1 MYLYSLYQL
10 LSVAIQSGE
19 WLDYTILGVWFIASL
34 VLYAGQVRLG
44 SRAMYFLIDGRSWH
58 ADFDLEPSIFYL
70 LNWNE
75 HRERN
80 YAFQYGGYNYE

>member
-34 VLYAGQVRLG
+34 VSMGGQVSVG
-44 SRAMYFLIDGRSWH
+44 TRAMYFLIDGRSWH
-58 ADFDLEPSIFYL
+58 ADLTLEPSIFYL
-70 LNWNE
+70 LNWEE
-75 HRERN
+75 HRERQ
-80 YAFQYGGYNYE
+80 YAAQYGGYDY